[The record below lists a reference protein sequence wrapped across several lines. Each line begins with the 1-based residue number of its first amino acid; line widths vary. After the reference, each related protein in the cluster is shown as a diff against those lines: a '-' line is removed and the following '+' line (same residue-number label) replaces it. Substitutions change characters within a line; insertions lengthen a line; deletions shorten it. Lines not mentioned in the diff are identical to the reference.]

1 MQSNIKGESVIS
13 SNTMNR
19 KLRGGYET
27 IFLTKSAFEMAV
39 SQGFA
44 PVFCIR
50 SDILWLKIM

>member
-1 MQSNIKGESVIS
+1 
-13 SNTMNR
+13 MNR
-19 KLRGGYET
+19 KLRGGSET